1 MKIYRILGRDG
12 SATIPFALRKEL
24 GFRPGDVVCFE
35 RMGEGILV
43 RKEKLLEMKPD
54 TDSASSP
61 LEEFLE
67 GLSARDQ
74 YEALVHLSVLWAERQ
89 EGKQSE

>member
-35 RMGEGILV
+35 RMGEGVLV
-43 RKEKLLEMKPD
+43 RKEKLQEIKPD
-54 TDSASSP
+54 TDSASSF

-89 EGKQSE
+89 GGKQSE

>member
-35 RMGEGILV
+35 RMEEGILV
-43 RKEKLLEMKPD
+43 RKEQILEMKQMA
-54 TDSASSP
+54 DSASSP

-67 GLSARDQ
+67 SLSAKDQ
-74 YEALVHLSVLWAERQ
+74 YEALVHLSVLWAKRQ
-89 EGKQSE
+89 EGTRNE